1 MIPRTLPRGRRSGSG
16 IEVVGAAATV
26 AERSAPGLRLPR
38 DQGDDEENPSDGLRQ
53 AAEPALPTRLFLV
66 DRVRRRPP
74 GKASWAALVPPLPTR
89 LFLVDRVRRRPL
101 AAVCGE

>member
-16 IEVVGAAATV
+16 IEVVGAAATF
-26 AERSAPGLRLPR
+26 AERSAPGLRLPG

-66 DRVRRRPP
+66 DGVRRRPV
-74 GKASWAALVPPLPTR
+74 AAVSGEEPVGIRSPVLPAGVP
-89 LFLVDRVRRRPL
+89 VRVRGLPVR
-101 AAVCGE
+101 G